1 MSPLMRGADYAA
13 IERRAHELRRE
24 AMSEMSDGL
33 TTWIAARLRV
43 VQEVA
48 ASVLL
53 RQRRNADATFFE
65 AQ

>member
-1 MSPLMRGADYAA
+1 MSPVMRGTDYAA
-13 IERRAHELRRE
+13 IEERAHELRRA
-24 AMSEMSDGL
+24 AMSEMFDGL
-33 TTWIAARLRV
+33 TAWIAARVRV

-53 RQRRNADATFFE
+53 RQRRSADATFFE

>member
-1 MSPLMRGADYAA
+1 MSPVMRGTDYAA

-24 AMSEMSDGL
+24 AMSEMFEGL
-33 TTWIAARLRV
+33 SAWIAGKVHAL
-43 VQEVA
+43 QDVA

-53 RQRRNADATFFE
+53 RQRRSADATFFE

>member
-1 MSPLMRGADYAA
+1 MSPVMRGTDYAA
-13 IERRAHELRRE
+13 IEQRAHELRRE

-33 TTWIAARLRV
+33 VAWFAAKLRV

-53 RQRRNADATFFE
+53 RQRRSADVTFFE